1 MSRPSKRKRASRTN
15 LLKARAKMSILRTA
29 HDNLDSDK
37 TSEEVKAVPVFD
49 HVGSVR
55 MANGDYDQARAGL
68 QDSNVDVVVQS
79 GVDMRLERHPN
90 QNLDSTTSTNQSVE
104 GGLHEEPLIENFPH
118 ASSESMGIAIDP
130 TREEEIGQYSVPV
143 PAAELTRPTRKSSN
157 SYLRAYKET
166 FRESKRMKVGQF
178 SAVKRDTWAR
188 PGGETLPE

>member
-1 MSRPSKRKRASRTN
+1 
-15 LLKARAKMSILRTA
+15 MSILRTA

-55 MANGDYDQARAGL
+55 MANGGYDQARAGL

-90 QNLDSTTSTNQSVE
+90 QVLAVSLSTGKSKTIVEDDGTDIYQQNLDSTTSTNQSVE

-118 ASSESMGIAIDP
+118 ASSESS
-130 TREEEIGQYSVPV
+130 E
-143 PAAELTRPTRKSSN
+143 
-157 SYLRAYKET
+157 
-166 FRESKRMKVGQF
+166 
-178 SAVKRDTWAR
+178 
-188 PGGETLPE
+188 